1 MAAGV
6 GLTPDRSISAQG
18 GFPAPQSWHLPAILP
33 QTLAFAKLIA
43 VTQQL
48 RIREAAELLRVSPDT
63 VRRLVDSGQIKTSR
77 SSGKQRLIDSAAL
90 AEYMAAQPRPTPAPA
105 SARNRFEGI
114 VTRVVKDG
122 VMAQVE
128 VQSGPHHIVS
138 LISREAADELKLKPG
153 VVAIATVK
161 ATNVVIELPRR

>member
-1 MAAGV
+1 MA
-6 GLTPDRSISAQG
+6 R
-18 GFPAPQSWHLPAILP
+18 
-33 QTLAFAKLIA
+33 
-43 VTQQL
+43 QL

-63 VRRLVDSGQIKTSR
+63 VRRLVDSGAIKTSR
-77 SSGKQRLIDSAAL
+77 SAGGQRLINSAAL
-90 AEYMAAQPRPTPAPA
+90 ASYMAAQPRPSAAPVA

-128 VQSGPHHIVS
+128 MQAGPHHIVS
-138 LISREAADELKLKPG
+138 LISREAADELKLRAG